1 MTYFST
7 FSLNF
12 NNQKKLDKH
21 DGFKDYHKQDS
32 SSNLCKL
39 ATH

>member
-21 DGFKDYHKQDS
+21 DGLKDYHKIVIQTS
-32 SSNLCKL
+32 VN
-39 ATH
+39 